1 MPSNIEP
8 TPGQTSPGSDC
19 SLLPCPFCGSSDV
32 DVSFSVNNEE
42 TKFYAVECCACA
54 AFGPD
59 GGQDA
64 AKARELWNNRANIK
78 GSSVSGPAS
87 GTE

>member
-1 MPSNIEP
+1 MPSEIEP

-19 SLLPCPFCGSSDV
+19 LLLPCPFCGSSDV

-64 AKARELWNNRANIK
+64 AKASELWNNRANATGLLRQAEK
-78 GSSVSGPAS
+78 EKA
-87 GTE
+87 